1 MTVGTSS
8 AGGLTAAFTFSPS
21 GPTAGSSV
29 NFNAST
35 STSADPIASYKWDFG
50 DGTIITTSS
59 PNIAHTYGTA
69 GAYTV
74 TLIVTDSKSRKAST
88 SNTVTVS

>member
-1 MTVGTSS
+1 M
-8 AGGLTAAFTFSPS
+8 
-21 GPTAGSSV
+21 

-50 DGTIITTSS
+50 DGTIITTAS
-59 PNIAHTYGTA
+59 PTTAHTYRTA

-74 TLIVTDSKSRKAST
+74 TLIVTDTKSRTANT
-88 SNTVTVS
+88 SKTVTVS